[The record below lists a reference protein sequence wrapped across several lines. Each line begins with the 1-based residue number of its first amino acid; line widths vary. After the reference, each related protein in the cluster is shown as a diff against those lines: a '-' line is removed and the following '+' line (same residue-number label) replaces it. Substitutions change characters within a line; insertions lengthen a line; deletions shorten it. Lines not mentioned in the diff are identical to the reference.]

1 MPQMVGFPC
10 SREWPTPMYIWKPI
24 IGYKKG
30 KEEEEEKKK
39 KAHRGSGHTEAQDT

>member
-1 MPQMVGFPC
+1 MVGFPC

-39 KAHRGSGHTEAQDT
+39 KERRKREDKEQQQHT